1 MTQISMLNLY
11 QRFISIRGEPE
22 PFERACTSHPA
33 KLKIPWIPAYC
44 PHNSRQIN
52 KHWYQNPQET
62 MLQCKPISVKT
73 GRYFVCKHLK
83 RAARNTIERLLI
95 LLLPAKHR
103 KGGEHVR
110 RHFYCFPDP
119 SVSLEK
125 LLALFYKLDLI
136 VLSDTQQA
144 MSNCQERQVMKV
156 FVIFMNKKRKEN
168 RTDSECPHH
177 NAQFRSLLQQEK
189 KFRHFRPSSTQCVGL
204 SSYITLSPVVHQHL
218 RDPAMLT
225 NHWYVSK

>member
-22 PFERACTSHPA
+22 PFETAWTSHPA
-33 KLKIPWIPAYC
+33 KAQNSLNSC
-44 PHNSRQIN
+44 LLSSHNSRRKN

-62 MLQCKPISVKT
+62 MSQCKPISVKT
-73 GRYFVCKHLK
+73 GRYFCCKHLK

-144 MSNCQERQVMKV
+144 MSNCRRGRLWR
-156 FVIFMNKKRKEN
+156 F
-168 RTDSECPHH
+168 
-177 NAQFRSLLQQEK
+177 
-189 KFRHFRPSSTQCVGL
+189 
-204 SSYITLSPVVHQHL
+204 
-218 RDPAMLT
+218 
-225 NHWYVSK
+225 